1 MHNTCNSLSTAKMNG
16 LNTSE
21 RYGKGRLDQPKS
33 MYWTSYDNGGY
44 EDYCN
49 DYVLLKTT
57 QRMQFLLLK
66 WTIADGDYHK
76 LNINIGWQQH
86 EYINKWK
93 IVEEESSYIKS

>member
-21 RYGKGRLDQPKS
+21 RYGKGRLDQPKC
-33 MYWTSYDNGGY
+33 MYWTTYDNGGY

-66 WTIADGDYHK
+66 WAIADGDYHK
-76 LNINIGWQQH
+76 CITIMYGR
-86 EYINKWK
+86 Y
-93 IVEEESSYIKS
+93 

>member
-21 RYGKGRLDQPKS
+21 RYGKGRLDQPKC

-49 DYVLLKTT
+49 DWKHNACNSYYWNE
-57 QRMQFLLLK
+57 LLLN
-66 WTIADGDYHK
+66 GDYHK
-76 LNINIGWQQH
+76 CITIMYGG
-86 EYINKWK
+86 Y
-93 IVEEESSYIKS
+93 